1 MMVNENATMGRG
13 RREWRGDK
21 DKEGGRRA
29 SFWLISPRDVKD
41 SEPERRVHLSCGCRH
56 KDQPLSLVGV
66 SRGGIN
72 QSRYHP
78 TCTMT
83 IVRISSG
90 EKYW

>member
-1 MMVNENATMGRG
+1 MNENAT
-13 RREWRGDK
+13 RRRGDK
-21 DKEGGRRA
+21 DKEGGRGA

-41 SEPERRVHLSCGCRH
+41 SEPEAGRVHLSCRH
-56 KDQPLSLVGV
+56 KDQPLSSPQRN
-66 SRGGIN
+66 SRSGGIN